1 MHYLAVGHRW
11 SAPRPSLIVNHMGA
25 ERWHDTLPQRMELR
39 RDYLTMG
46 GLPEGGQKG
55 LATAGAAVRGRCG
68 QRGGPEKCDHRLR
81 RALGWG
87 IAAIDEKTGYP
98 RIAHGQ
104 IVNQNAVAR
113 RGHRVDRTERIAV
126 LVAEVGEI
134 VREGLEQ
141 VWDQALGADLG
152 VLEVRVQQLLRLVGG
167 RVVEGFGQAQVAA
180 LERTRPQCARC
191 GKTMRRVGR
200 RARQL
205 VGLVGDSQRAR
216 PYYHCRRC
224 GAGVAPLDE
233 VWGLDSGVL
242 TPGLARAVCRDGIEA
257 PFGQAA
263 SLVAEH
269 LGVALDEELVRR
281 VTEHLGALADADQAG
296 PLQPAV
302 DQPVPETLVV
312 ELDGG
317 MVHLRQAGQE
327 LKAGRVAPLGPK
339 VVEDPESGD
348 RYLALGPSLYC
359 AGVESC
365 NDFWPRL
372 VREARRAGLG
382 RGVKRVIVLAD
393 GAEWIWVQ
401 ARCQLAFSGVE
412 VIEILDFY
420 HASQHLSQAAAAV
433 YGGQSEVGKQWLDK
447 QCHTLRHHGVAPVL
461 AALDDLQAHD
471 AAGEEV
477 LRQVRA
483 YMVTHAARL
492 DYPAFRA
499 RLFPIGSGA
508 IESTVKNLIQA
519 REVLAGMR
527 WTREGAHAVANLRAL
542 HRSVGRW
549 AAFWHSR
556 PLRRAQALVAPPVPA
571 VPAVDQTVPARE
583 QHASAPACTAPPH
596 DETPP
601 HATSQT
607 ASRIQTEGKPWGK
620 GKHYW
625 GRSPIKRALLA

>member
-1 MHYLAVGHRW
+1 M
-11 SAPRPSLIVNHMGA
+11 
-25 ERWHDTLPQRMELR
+25 
-39 RDYLTMG
+39 
-46 GLPEGGQKG
+46 
-55 LATAGAAVRGRCG
+55 
-68 QRGGPEKCDHRLR
+68 
-81 RALGWG
+81 
-87 IAAIDEKTGYP
+87 
-98 RIAHGQ
+98 
-104 IVNQNAVAR
+104 
-113 RGHRVDRTERIAV
+113 DRTERIAT
-126 LVAEVGEI
+126 LVAEVGQI
-134 VREGLEQ
+134 VQEGLEQ

-152 VLEVRVQQLLRLVGG
+152 TVEVRVQQLLRLVGG
-167 RVVEGFGQAQVAA
+167 CLIEGFGQAQEAA
-180 LERTRPQCARC
+180 LERTHPQCARC
-191 GKTMRRVGR
+191 QRAMRRVGR
-200 RARQL
+200 RARHL
-205 VGLVGDSQRAR
+205 VGLVGDAR
-216 PYYHCRRC
+216 LDRSYYHCGRC

-233 VWGLDSGVL
+233 VWGLDSCVL

-269 LGVALDEELVRR
+269 LGVALDEDLVRR
-281 VTEHLGALADADQAG
+281 VTERLGALADADQAG
-296 PLQPAV
+296 RVQRRV

-317 MVHLRQAGQE
+317 MVHLRQAWQE

-339 VVEDPESGD
+339 VVEDPDSGD
-348 RYLALGPSLYC
+348 RYLALGPSFYC

-365 NDFWPRL
+365 HDFWPRL

-382 RGVKRVIVLAD
+382 RGVKRVVVLAD
-393 GAEWIWVQ
+393 GAEWIWLQ
-401 ARCQLAFSGVE
+401 ARCQLAFPGVE

-433 YGGQSEVGKQWLDK
+433 YGAQSEVGKKWLDK

-471 AAGEEV
+471 GAGEV
-477 LRQVRA
+477 VRRQVRA
-483 YMVTHAARL
+483 YVVTHAARL

-527 WTREGAHAVANLRAL
+527 WTREGAHTVANLRAL
-542 HRSVGRW
+542 HRSVGQW

-556 PLRRAQALVAPPVPA
+556 PLRRAQARVALPAPA
-571 VPAVDQTVPARE
+571 VSAADQAMPARE
-583 QHASAPACTAPPH
+583 QHTSALTCTAPAP

-601 HATSQT
+601 QATPKI
-607 ASRIQTEGKPWGK
+607 AARIQSAGKPWGK